1 MRWPGQGDLRAG
13 GGAGGRSGWVGECG
27 RGRWVGESVGE
38 VGGWECGR
46 GRWVEVWEG

>member
-1 MRWPGQGDLRAG
+1 MGVW
-13 GGAGGRSGWVGECG
+13 EE
-27 RGRWVGESVGE
+27 WVGESVGE